1 MYKYIIVQSRW
12 MRSSEHNGERVVAYT
27 GRKREANG
35 LVRHHFHSQLE
46 VLLKH
51 FMYDVE
57 DFHLDEENYA
67 ITLADAEG
75 LWFHCQFYSKELF
88 YRR

>member
-12 MRSSEHNGERVVAYT
+12 LRGSKHNGERIIAES

-35 LVRHHFHSQLE
+35 LVRHHFHSELE
-46 VLLKH
+46 VLQKH

-57 DFHLDEENYA
+57 DFDLDEENQA

-75 LWFHCQFYSKELF
+75 VWFHCRYYLKELF